1 MGREVV
7 YLICSIAKL
16 EVTSDSPGTLLT
28 RRFIEVVI
36 PLHVG
41 HLNSHQIVVFPRH
54 PPEAKHFRHLRDD
67 GHEPTVPFT
76 AVVLR
81 FYQHKSG

>member
-1 MGREVV
+1 MGEGEVM
-7 YLICSIAKL
+7 LNLFHRKL
-16 EVTSDSPGTLLT
+16 EVTSDSLQDADQTFT
-28 RRFIEVVI
+28 RSRHTASCRPPE
-36 PLHVG
+36 LAS
-41 HLNSHQIVVFPRH
+41 NSRIPRH
-54 PPEAKHFRHLRDD
+54 RQKPKALPASQSD